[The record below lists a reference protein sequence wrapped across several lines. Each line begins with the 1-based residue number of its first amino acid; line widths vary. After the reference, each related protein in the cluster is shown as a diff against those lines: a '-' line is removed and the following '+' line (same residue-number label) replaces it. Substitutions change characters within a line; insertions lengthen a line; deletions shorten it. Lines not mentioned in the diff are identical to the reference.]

1 MSQVLG
7 TEITEESVHSFLICK
22 KCYRLFDEVDELEH
36 RLLEIKVELVGNYK
50 KSVDKS
56 KEDKEQSEETEEKM
70 ETEEN
75 GTEKEN
81 NKQLRPKKILD
92 IPSSDDENTE
102 VMLFSCN
109 IISDVHEVIKAH
121 LWSLY

>member
-50 KSVDKS
+50 KSIDKS
-56 KEDKEQSEETEEKM
+56 KEDKEQTEEADEKM
-70 ETEEN
+70 ETD
-75 GTEKEN
+75 GSVREN
-81 NKQLRPKKILD
+81 NKQMRPKKILD
-92 IPSSDDENTE
+92 IPSSDDEDTQ
-102 VMLFSCN
+102 V
-109 IISDVHEVIKAH
+109 IISCFSFF
-121 LWSLY
+121 L